1 MKHFT
6 HRLKYV
12 MFFVVMVIIFSI
24 LGLVLVPRADNIHL
38 NNETKETEKRIEMI
52 RLSAVG
58 DSLTEGIGDTTKSG
72 GYLPLLQ
79 KNLADM
85 YPVDVFQIE
94 NFGKSGD
101 RSDQI
106 LKRLKKNEEMQ
117 QSVQQANAIL
127 LTVGGNDLLQ
137 AIQPKIFSKMTT
149 KRLESE
155 KETYYG
161 RLEKLYAELRKLN
174 PDAPIYQL
182 GIYNPFYLNFSDI
195 TELQEMVDFWNK
207 SSQNFVNEQE
217 NAYFVPIND
226 DIYQGIPEIE
236 KSDDKKKEL
245 KSSDSSSLNDLI
257 SSEDTFHPN
266 NLGYQIIANA
276 FELKMSATKNKWLK

>member
-6 HRLKYV
+6 HQLKYV

-245 KSSDSSSLNDLI
+245 KSIDSSSLNDLI

>member
-6 HRLKYV
+6 HQLKYV

>member
-6 HRLKYV
+6 YQLKYV

>member
-6 HRLKYV
+6 YHLKYV
-12 MFFVVMVIIFSI
+12 MFFVVMVIIFST

-79 KNLADM
+79 KDLSDM

>member
-6 HRLKYV
+6 HQLKYV

-106 LKRLKKNEEMQ
+106 LKRLKNNEEMQ

>member
-6 HRLKYV
+6 HQLKYV
-12 MFFVVMVIIFSI
+12 VFFVVMVIIFSI